1 MMSQADKRIIMNDIL
16 LYVPES
22 DRPLLLKQLQKQI
35 EEDVNFN
42 LEMMNVS
49 SIADALWRFL
59 FDFKSHETVNRK
71 FMYNI
76 STNGYAVTLRY
87 GKPVMTGVDGPKKRQ
102 RKSKIHESDRTDQH
116 DIEDGYDMF
125 PCDVDG
131 FETFIGI
138 DPGQTYPMTAF
149 HGVVNDEGRSEIT
162 KVSTNEWRSMA
173 KITAKSKWELRLRE
187 REPAYQEAIANVP
200 SMKTSILEHF
210 NENVTEILRVSGGL
224 LDFRREKP
232 FRKWE
237 FTTKVEGMKA
247 TVALCKKITNGQRDK
262 KKILIGLGDWSQ
274 QDGVLKG
281 KPKAPVKKWRR
292 ELRNYATVV
301 RIDEYRTSKTCSCCH
316 HEGDVKGLCRMRN
329 LKLEKK
335 MKDGTKKL
343 VKCHEVVRCNNESC
357 KKTWQRDVNA
367 SRNIRILLMAKVR
380 GEERPRAFARKIPSQ
395 T

>member
-1 MMSQADKRIIMNDIL
+1 MSPVDKRVIMNDVLPRIPL
-16 LYVPES
+16 G
-22 DRPLLLKQLQKQI
+22 DRTLLQKQLDG
-35 EEDVNFN
+35 DVNFN
-42 LEMMNVS
+42 IEMMNTQT
-49 SIADALWRFL
+49 IAEELWKFM
-59 FDFKSHETVNRK
+59 FDFGSHETVNRK

-87 GKPVMTGVDGPKKRQ
+87 GKPMLIGVDGPKKRQ
-102 RKSKIHESDRTDQH
+102 CKGKIKESVRTDQH
-116 DIEDGYDMF
+116 DMEDGYNAF
-125 PCDVDG
+125 PIDIDG
-131 FETFIGI
+131 FDTFIGI

-149 HGVVNDEGRSEIT
+149 HGVVDEKGRSEIT
-162 KVSTNEWRSMA
+162 KVSTREWRSMA

-187 REPAYQEAIANVP
+187 REPKYQEAISKVP
-200 SMKTSILEHF
+200 SMKTSVLERF
-210 NENVTEILRVSGGL
+210 KENVTEILKVSGSL

-247 TVALCKKITNGQRDK
+247 TAVLCKKITKGQCDREK
-262 KKILIGLGDWSQ
+262 VLIGLGDWSQ

-281 KPKAPVKKWRR
+281 KPKTPVKKWRR

-316 HEGDVKGLCRMRN
+316 QEGDVRMRN
-329 LKLEKK
+329 LKLEKIK
-335 MKDGTKKL
+335 KDGTKKL
-343 VKCHEVVRCNNESC
+343 EKCHEVVRCNNESC

-367 SRNIRILLMAKVR
+367 SRNIRTLLMAKVR
-380 GEERPRAFARKIPSQ
+380 GEERPRAFARKIQSQ